1 MPLKLNSSGGG
12 SVTLDTP
19 STASAY
25 TLTVPAITGT
35 AVVTGSTGTVST
47 AMITDGS
54 VTQAKLATGVAGN
67 GPAFSAYAS
76 TATNTTTAAWTKI
89 VFAAEEF
96 DTANCFSTSTYAFT
110 PNVAGY
116 YQLNACVF
124 SSSLPSTMGIALYK
138 NGAQFKTGALSGGAT
153 AYRVTVSALIYFN
166 GTTDYVDVY
175 WYQASGGTVNN
186 TAGAEFTYFQGALV
200 RAA

>member
-67 GPAFSAYAS
+67 GPAFSAYQSGSQGVAS
-76 TATNTTTAAWTKI
+76 NTWTKVI
-89 VFAAEEF
+89 LQTEEF
-96 DTANCFSTSTYAFT
+96 DTANCFDNSSNYRFT

-116 YQLNACVF
+116 YQLSGGFGCATT
-124 SSSLPSTMGIALYK
+124 STTVYLQFYK
-138 NGAQFKTGALSGGAT
+138 NGSGYKLT
-153 AYRVTVSALIYFN
+153 ASSGSASLAGGFGSILVYLN
-166 GTTDYVDVY
+166 GSTDYVELYCYLVTG
-175 WYQASGGTVNN
+175 QSLVANLQT
-186 TAGAEFTYFQGALV
+186 TYFQGALV